1 MKLKRIA
8 VILSVIG
15 LFSLGGTAYALK
27 LDNDKK
33 DQQLVVE
40 QSNYPEIYNTV
51 DSITFD
57 SFKEKLE
64 KQEDFYVYVG
74 RPTCGDC
81 NDFEPEFIKLVE
93 EKNISQ
99 QMFYLNVAKVKEN
112 KEEWEKFKLDYNI
125 KYTPTLAK
133 YSKGIL
139 TNKIEWTPENGI
151 SLQKVA
157 EWIDRYVEPAA
168 LVK

>member
-1 MKLKRIA
+1 MKLTRIA
-8 VILSVIG
+8 VLLSVIG
-15 LFSLGGTAYALK
+15 LFSLSGTAYALK
-27 LDNDKK
+27 VDNDKK
-33 DQQLVVE
+33 DKQLVIE
-40 QSNYPEIYNTV
+40 QSNYPDIYNTV

-57 SFKEKLE
+57 SFKEKIE

-93 EKNISQ
+93 EKKITQ
-99 QMFYLNVAKVKEN
+99 EIFYLNVAKVREN
-112 KEEWEKFKLDYNI
+112 EEEWGKFKVAYEI
-125 KYTPTLAK
+125 MYTPTLAK

-157 EWIDRYVEPAA
+157 EWIDINIESEA